1 MGLLKPDSG
10 NILINNQEIYN
21 NLKVWQKH
29 ISYVTQDFQILDD
42 TIKNNI
48 AFGIENNHINEKLI
62 YDCLRKVKLLDFVN
76 KQKKSIYTVIG
87 ENGKLLSGGQ
97 RQRLILARSLYFDSK
112 IIIFDEATNQLPAV
126 IENEI
131 FDQLKL
137 ILKNK
142 IIILISHNKDLINKC
157 DYKIKIENGKIKND

>member
-62 YDCLRKVKLLDFVN
+62 YDCLRKVKLLDFVIS
-76 KQKKSIYTVIG
+76 KKSIYTVIG

-137 ILKNK
+137 ILK
-142 IIILISHNKDLINKC
+142 IR
-157 DYKIKIENGKIKND
+157 